1 MFGPVVEVKVTGR
14 FGPYFKIRAG
24 PDSHRAIV
32 TAQAGHEVSGRACP
46 GTMNTG
52 PYRVWAGLK
61 NHASC
66 RAVGS
71 RAFCTSIS
79 NIGFT
84 PRLLVKW

>member
-32 TAQAGHEVSGRACP
+32 TAQAGHEVSGRVGR

-52 PYRVWAGLK
+52 PYRVWAELK
-61 NHASC
+61 KSRLVPGCRVSC
-66 RAVGS
+66 
-71 RAFCTSIS
+71 FLYIY
-79 NIGFT
+79 I
-84 PRLLVKW
+84 